1 MNDRLGSSVDRAS
14 PDMIPRYHQAL
25 DFEALWRE
33 FPPPPDYF
41 SGTYRLS
48 RDQMRAMQEQRFLR
62 QMERA
67 WQVPF
72 YRRHWSAAGMEP
84 GDIRGLDDLARIPPF
99 SVHDM
104 RESAGNDP
112 PWADYI
118 GIDPAEHAP
127 LPLIL
132 QTSGG
137 TTGLPRPMIFT
148 PRDREVMNIIT
159 GRRLYMQGVRPFD
172 LVQVALSMGLTNGGV
187 LAREGIWK
195 YTGAVPVMTGSGAQT
210 PTRRQIE
217 LIKAW
222 KAKFLIG
229 FPAYLRH
236 MGLVARDELKLDP
249 RELPVKGLIVHL
261 GTDDRAA
268 LEALWGADVYDTYGC
283 NECGTMAAECGH
295 KSGMHV
301 FEDAFVLEVNDPETL
316 QPRSEGERGVV
327 FITTLF
333 KYAAPMIRY
342 NMNDVTSV
350 AAGEC
355 ACGCVHRRI
364 TKIFGRS
371 DNMVKLRGVNVF
383 PEAIGAIVSEDART
397 NGEYVC
403 VLESAEGGRES
414 MTVMVETADQSM
426 PPDVIE
432 GELAD
437 RLKEALGVRLDVQ
450 AVARG
455 GLDHLT
461 GLSQTSKIKRLIDH
475 GVRGCRAR
483 GCRHDSRHAPSRTA
497 ADSTLSYLW
506 SFDRPWPAGH
516 DALPGVSS
524 WASAEGLDRC
534 GVGYSGPPASATKR
548 LACRCEGRAR
558 ACDR

>member
-1 MNDRLGSSVDRAS
+1 
-14 PDMIPRYHQAL
+14 MIPRYHQAL

-48 RDQMRAMQEQRFLR
+48 RDEMRAMQEQRFLR

-236 MGLVARDELKLDP
+236 MGLVARDELKVDP

-350 AAGEC
+350 ASRRMCLRLRPSPHHQDLRPQRQHGE
-355 ACGCVHRRI
+355 AARRQRVPRSHRRHRQR
-364 TKIFGRS
+364 GRAHQRRIR
-371 DNMVKLRGVNVF
+371 LRAG
-383 PEAIGAIVSEDART
+383 
-397 NGEYVC
+397 
-403 VLESAEGGRES
+403 
-414 MTVMVETADQSM
+414 
-426 PPDVIE
+426 
-432 GELAD
+432 
-437 RLKEALGVRLDVQ
+437 
-450 AVARG
+450 
-455 GLDHLT
+455 
-461 GLSQTSKIKRLIDH
+461 KR
-475 GVRGCRAR
+475 RRRAR
-483 GCRHDSRHAPSRTA
+483 VHDRHGRDLQTR
-497 ADSTLSYLW
+497 
-506 SFDRPWPAGH
+506 
-516 DALPGVSS
+516 
-524 WASAEGLDRC
+524 
-534 GVGYSGPPASATKR
+534 
-548 LACRCEGRAR
+548 ACRRASSR
-558 ACDR
+558 ASSPTG

>member
-1 MNDRLGSSVDRAS
+1 MNQDATANV
-14 PDMIPRYHQAL
+14 IPRYYQAL
-25 DFEALWRE
+25 DFEALWRDY
-33 FPPPPDYF
+33 PPAPDYF
-41 SGTYRLS
+41 DSTYRMS
-48 RDQMRAMQEQRFLR
+48 RDALRALQEQRFLQ

-67 WQVPF
+67 WQIPF
-72 YRRHWSAAGMEP
+72 YRRYWSTRGMAP
-84 GDIRGLDDLARIPPF
+84 GDIRGLDDLVKVPPF

-104 RESAGNDP
+104 RESVTHNP
-112 PWADYI
+112 PWADYV

-137 TTGLPRPMIFT
+137 TTGLPRPMIFS

-210 PTRRQIE
+210 PTRRQVE
-217 LIKAW
+217 LLQAW

-236 MGLVARDELKLDP
+236 MGLVARDELKIDP

-261 GTDDRAA
+261 GVDDRAS
-268 LEALWGADVYDTYGC
+268 LEELWGADAYDTYGC
-283 NECGTMAAECGH
+283 NECGTMAAECGS
-295 KSGMHV
+295 KRGMHV
-301 FEDAFVLEVNDPETL
+301 FEDAFVLEVNDPDTL
-316 QPRSEGERGVV
+316 QPKKAGERGVV

-342 NMNDVTSV
+342 NMNDVTSL

-355 ACGCVHRRI
+355 ACGSTHPRI
-364 TKIFGRS
+364 ARIYGRS

-383 PEAIGAIVSEDART
+383 PEAIGAIVGEDRRL

-403 VLESAEGGRES
+403 VLEGADSGSEA
-414 MTVMVETADQSM
+414 MTVMVETLDQSATSGM
-426 PPDVIE
+426 LAV
-432 GELAD
+432 ELAD
-437 RLKEALGVRLDVQ
+437 RLKEALGVRLKVET
-450 AVARG
+450 VARG

-461 GLSQTSKIKRLIDH
+461 GLSSTSKIKRLID
-475 GVRGCRAR
+475 
-483 GCRHDSRHAPSRTA
+483 
-497 ADSTLSYLW
+497 
-506 SFDRPWPAGH
+506 
-516 DALPGVSS
+516 
-524 WASAEGLDRC
+524 
-534 GVGYSGPPASATKR
+534 KR
-548 LACRCEGRAR
+548 R
-558 ACDR
+558 